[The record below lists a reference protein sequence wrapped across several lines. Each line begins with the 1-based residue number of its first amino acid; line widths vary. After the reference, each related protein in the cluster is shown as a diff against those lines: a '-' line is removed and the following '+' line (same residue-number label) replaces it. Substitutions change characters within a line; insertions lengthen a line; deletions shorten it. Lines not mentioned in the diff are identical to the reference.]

1 MEASPP
7 YRSYSASRSQS
18 RSIRSQFKMNIAP
31 LALWKL
37 KEKVINPEKD
47 TDMDKLAPQNPSH
60 NLKEDTKDEDS
71 ENPNKILSKNRTA
84 I

>member
-1 MEASPP
+1 METSPP
-7 YRSYSASRSQS
+7 YRSYSASKSQS
-18 RSIRSQFKMNIAP
+18 RSFQSQFKLNVAP

-47 TDMDKLAPQNPSH
+47 TDKNKLALQNPSLT
-60 NLKEDTKDEDS
+60 LKEETKDEDS
-71 ENPNKILSKNRTA
+71 ENPDKILSKNKTA